1 MLYSATPI
9 DFNQVSQTAE
19 ESGQRPSPAVST
31 LPGDAKDVFIAGV
44 LDKSIG
50 LVKQGET
57 KHFYSFGNFNSM
69 RLIFHIL
76 KTTGPASILMSSYG
90 ISPKTIEGI
99 IRRKE
104 QGTIQDFRLIIDNRV
119 RTISPKPFDMFVR
132 NFDYRCISIHA
143 KVACIYND
151 AWKVTLISSQNATD
165 NPKIERGIIYT
176 DPQVFEFDFKTLN
189 DVFQRG
195 TT

>member
-1 MLYSATPI
+1 MLFSANPI
-9 DFNQVSQTAE
+9 NFRQSTE
-19 ESGQRPSPAVST
+19 KGREKPSPVVAS
-31 LPGDAKDVFIAGV
+31 LPDDAKDTFIAGI
-44 LDKSIG
+44 LDKHVG
-50 LVKQGET
+50 EVNQGET

-76 KTTGPASILMSSYG
+76 KTTGPADILMSSYG

-104 QGTIQDFRLIIDNRV
+104 QGLIRDFRLIIDNRV
-119 RTISPKPFDMFVR
+119 RTISPKPFDMIVR
-132 NFDYRCISIHA
+132 NFDYRCTSVHA
-143 KVACIYND
+143 KVACIYNQD
-151 AWKVTLISSQNATD
+151 WKVTLISSQNATD

-176 DPQVFEFDFKTLN
+176 DPNVFDFDFKTLN

>member
-1 MLYSATPI
+1 MLYSAIPI
-9 DFNQVSQTAE
+9 DLGQVNQAAE
-19 ESGQRPSPAVST
+19 EAQQRLSPAVFG
-31 LPGDAKDVFIAGV
+31 LPSDAKDTFIAGI

-50 LVKQGET
+50 RLKQGET

-104 QGTIQDFRLIIDNRV
+104 QGAIQDFRLIIDNRV
-119 RTISPKPFDMFVR
+119 RAISPKPFDMIVR

-143 KVACIYND
+143 KVACLYNNE
-151 AWKVTLISSQNATD
+151 WKVTLISSQNATD
-165 NPKIERGIIYT
+165 NPKVERGIIYT

>member
-1 MLYSATPI
+1 MLY
-9 DFNQVSQTAE
+9 TAAQIVVGRE
-19 ESGQRPSPAVST
+19 EDDKGKQSSPAVYA
-31 LPGDAKDVFIAGV
+31 LQDDAMGTYVSGILNSG
-44 LDKSIG
+44 IG
-50 LVKQGET
+50 IITRGET

-99 IRRKE
+99 IRKKE
-104 QGTIQDFRLIIDNRV
+104 QGIIKDFRLIVDNRV
-119 RTISPKPFDMFVR
+119 RAISPKPFDMIVR
-132 NFDYRCISIHA
+132 NFDYRCVSIHA

-151 AWKVTLISSQNATD
+151 TWKVTLISSQNATD

-176 DPQVFEFDFKTLN
+176 DPEVFEFDFKTMN
-189 DVFQRG
+189 DVFDKG

>member
-1 MLYSATPI
+1 MLFSPEPI
-9 DFNQVSQTAE
+9 ELNGTSQTADDDKKH
-19 ESGQRPSPAVST
+19 SPAVSGF
-31 LPGDAKDVFIAGV
+31 PDDGKASFIAGI

-50 LVKQGET
+50 QLRQGET

-76 KTTGPASILMSSYG
+76 KTTGPANILMSSYG

-119 RTISPKPFDMFVR
+119 RTISPKPFDMIVR

-143 KVACIYND
+143 KVACIYNPD
-151 AWKVTLISSQNATD
+151 WKVTLISSQNATD

-176 DPQVFEFDFKTLN
+176 DPNIFEFDFNTLN

>member
-9 DFNQVSQTAE
+9 NINQVAGE
-19 ESGQRPSPAVST
+19 GGKMPSPAVSG
-31 LPGDAKDVFIAGV
+31 LPDDAKALFIAGV

-50 LVKQGET
+50 QIKQGET

-69 RLIFHIL
+69 RLIFHLL

-99 IRRKE
+99 VRRKE
-104 QGTIQDFRLIIDNRV
+104 QGLIQDFRLIIDNRV
-119 RTISPKPFDMFVR
+119 RTISPKPFDMILR
-132 NFDYRCISIHA
+132 NFDYRCVSIHA
-143 KVACIYND
+143 KVACVYND
-151 AWKVTLISSQNATD
+151 TWKITLISSQNATD

-176 DPQVFEFDFKTLN
+176 DPKVFEFDFNTMN

>member
-1 MLYSATPI
+1 MLFSATPI
-9 DFNQVSQTAE
+9 NFSPAADE
-19 ESGQRPSPAVST
+19 GDRKPSPAVS
-31 LPGDAKDVFIAGV
+31 GFSDDAKTSYFAGI
-44 LDKSIG
+44 LDSSIG
-50 LVKQGET
+50 EIKQKET

-76 KTTGPASILMSSYG
+76 KTTGPANILMSSYG

-104 QGTIQDFRLIIDNRV
+104 QGIIRDFRLIIDNRV
-119 RTISPKPFDMFVR
+119 RSISPKPFDMIVR
-132 NFDYRCISIHA
+132 NFDYRCVSVHA
-143 KVACIYND
+143 KVACIYNQD
-151 AWKVTLISSQNATD
+151 WKVTLISSQNATD

-176 DPQVFEFDFKTLN
+176 NPNVFDFDFKTLN

>member
-9 DFNQVSQTAE
+9 KLDQATE
-19 ESGQRPSPAVST
+19 EDQKKPSPAVSG
-31 LPGDAKDVFIAGV
+31 LPDDAKALYISGV

-50 LVKQGET
+50 QLKQGET

-76 KTTGPASILMSSYG
+76 NTTGPANILMSSYG

-104 QGTIQDFRLIIDNRV
+104 QGTIKEFQLIIDNRV
-119 RTISPKPFDMFVR
+119 RTISPKPFDMIVR
-132 NFDYRCISIHA
+132 NFDYRCTSVHA
-143 KVACIYND
+143 KVACIYNED
-151 AWKVTLISSQNATD
+151 WKVTLISSQNATD
-165 NPKIERGIIYT
+165 NPKLERGIIYT
-176 DPQVFEFDFKTLN
+176 DPNVFDFDFKTLN
-189 DVFQRG
+189 DVFQHG